1 MKTYHLPS
9 VPRWG
14 ASIERTFRRLGRHLS
29 SPLKHWRAR
38 LPAWKAKS

>member
-14 ASIERTFRRLGRHLS
+14 ARTFRRLRRHLS